1 MTNTIIYD
9 KMRSE
14 YRTFCVQLQ
23 LRIFYFGK
31 ENKMEVKKT
40 YLSPQI
46 LTIFIHTQDILTTS
60 PGGNDLELDWK
71 L

>member
-1 MTNTIIYD
+1 MTNTNIYD
-9 KMRSE
+9 KIRSE
-14 YRTFCVQLQ
+14 FCIFYVQIQ

-31 ENKMEVKKT
+31 ENKMKVKKT